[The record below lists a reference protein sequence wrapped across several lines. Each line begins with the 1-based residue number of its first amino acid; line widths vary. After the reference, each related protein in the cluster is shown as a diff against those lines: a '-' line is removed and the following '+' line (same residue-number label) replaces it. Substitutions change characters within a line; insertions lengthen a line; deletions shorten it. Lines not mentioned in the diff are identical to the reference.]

1 MLFTRDQV
9 KEIDQDRSAS
19 IILKTLALFF
29 LLLQVGW
36 AQMSSESVTLTPTLI
51 YRTQSCQVA
60 RAGLN
65 RETLPLRY
73 RELRLAGEVPEAQV
87 MVRNTST
94 VQSSRQCSTG
104 YIGETLPQ
112 LVQRL
117 ETQENFRVL
126 GATNGNFFYLGR
138 DARMH
143 STGLVVNHRQ
153 EVLSPLRAQG
163 GNYVILRSGEG
174 QLKTLILEKVGC
186 EPPQPCRLSVIGVV
200 GPEVELPLRERPDFR
215 TATSRRRMERAHV
228 MQPPAALRSPLAL
241 DELTRRM
248 LLEFPETRF
257 AMQLSQPLG
266 RVKSSATSPELDH
279 YTRCRPE
286 KDPQEV
292 RSWRCQPAPRTVL
305 CLRPDHSLSVM
316 TTPSV
321 LPYTVALGLRPQ
333 GPCESGCTQ
342 LFNLDGGGST
352 QMGIRRARSGE
363 FDLLQGR
370 FHANHPHCPTSRP
383 VENILVF
390 AVPQATAAQ
399 PEGGASTSHT
409 E

>member
-1 MLFTRDQV
+1 VLLNTRQAQGSGQSCLGIRFL
-9 KEIDQDRSAS
+9 KAS
-19 IILKTLALFF
+19 ALF
-29 LLLQVGW
+29 LVLLQTGW
-36 AQMSSESVTLTPTLI
+36 AQTSAGSLTLTPNLL
-51 YRTQSCQVA
+51 YRTQSCQVP

-65 RETLPLRY
+65 RETLPLRF
-73 RELRLAGEVPEAQV
+73 RELRLAGEVSEPQLI
-87 MVRNTST
+87 VRNTAT
-94 VQSSRQCSTG
+94 VRSSSQCSTG
-104 YIGETLPQ
+104 YVGDTLPQ

-117 ETQENFRVL
+117 EAQDHQQVL

-143 STGLVVNHRQ
+143 STGLVLNHRQ
-153 EVLSPLRAQG
+153 EILSPLRAQG
-163 GNYVILRSGEG
+163 GNYVVLRSSEG

-186 EPPQPCRLSVIGVV
+186 EPRQPCRMAVVGVV
-200 GPEVELPLRERPDFR
+200 GPEVELPLRERPSFQ
-215 TATSRRRMERAHV
+215 TVTSRRRMERGHV
-228 MQPPAALRSPLAL
+228 LQPPGALRGPLAL
-241 DELTRRM
+241 DELTRKI
-248 LLEFPETRF
+248 LLEFPDTRF

-266 RVKSSATSPELDH
+266 GVKSSPTSPELDH

-316 TTPSV
+316 TTPAV

-352 QMGIRRARSGE
+352 QMGIRRVRSAE
-363 FDLLQGR
+363 FELVQGR
-370 FHANHPHCPTSRP
+370 FYANRPQCPTSRP
-383 VENILVF
+383 VENVLIF
-390 AVPQATAAQ
+390 AVPQAATPQA
-399 PEGGASTSHT
+399 EGGATTSHA